1 MSTDRILL
9 DQNYQSV
16 ANEEPTTQTQGEKE
30 REREREEYEETV
42 TCISSLS

>member
-30 REREREEYEETV
+30 REREEYEETV